1 MGFNFQKWIGEV
13 KGLFSV
19 DDEGIEPKKTTSEPK
34 GKSSKPSFRKNTN
47 SLPLNKGEEAKII
60 HQYPKTGAFRFPV
73 VKDDEPL
80 GKDVHNDQSEKKRP
94 STKSRRVS
102 HEENQQTK
110 STGKKPVKREQKIQ
124 QPEPDAKS
132 KKLFQGTISNH
143 SKTPEGKTKFGGRD
157 FSVRQIP
164 SPIFGF
170 GEREEETLQKYR
182 EDVLN
187 EFLRLEGL
195 EPKDTRKESIEEME
209 KETGLDHETISNV
222 LTEAEQAEIIDSEEP
237 GPRGTNSLESEE
249 EIIEEPSLKQPGAT
263 EENDEVYEDKMTAS
277 HSGEEPESAEQD
289 TSRLITEEVAEKP
302 EEDIHEGTF
311 TTPSEDIGHDQS
323 EERDMRVETPVTVNE
338 DKDFSAPSSSA
349 RAVQA
354 EADNQPVLDEDED
367 IHEEPMENTDLPS
380 SDDFSRETTD
390 DYTSEAAA
398 SVEVIEQKPIEQAPQ
413 TQRAVAEK
421 PARKEQRT
429 NQPSQV
435 PFNVLMFQRDRVKHE
450 RKEKQNR
457 GKGGL
462 PELHL
467 LEVPPKRSEEDDQ
480 ELTAQ
485 STLLNQT
492 LEYFNVRAKV
502 VNVTRGPS
510 VTRFEVHP
518 EPGVKV
524 SKITNLQDDIK
535 LSLAAKDIRM
545 EAPIPGKN
553 TIGIEVPNRKS
564 DPVFL
569 RDILKSR
576 SYIQSE
582 SPLTAALGVDIAGQ
596 PIVTDLQKMP
606 HGLIAGATG
615 SGKSVCVNAIL
626 LSLLYKA
633 SPKEVRFLLIDPKM
647 VELAPYNGIP
657 HLAAPVITDSKEAT
671 QALKWAVEEMERR
684 YERFAETGSRD
695 LTRYN
700 KKMREQGKEG
710 QVFPYLVVVVDELA
724 DLMMVSPQ
732 DVEEAICRI
741 AQKARA
747 CGIHL
752 LVATQRPSVDVI
764 TGLIKANIPT
774 RIAFSVSAQT
784 DSRTILDASGA
795 EKLLGRGDMLFLGNG
810 ESKSVRL
817 QGAFVSDDEIE
828 RVTEHVKKSGPP
840 RFLFEREELQAQ
852 EAHDADDP
860 MFEEV
865 CRFIIDQQA
874 ASSSLL
880 QRRFRM
886 GFNRAAR
893 LIDML
898 EERGIISPSKG
909 SKPRD
914 VYLTHE
920 ELDENFVEKG

>member
-1 MGFNFQKWIGEV
+1 MRFNVQRMINQLKEMFVNDQDEYQTPSYEKQEQV
-13 KGLFSV
+13 KQPVF
-19 DDEGIEPKKTTSEPK
+19 K
-34 GKSSKPSFRKNTN
+34 KNTR
-47 SLPLNKGEEAKII
+47 SLPLKKEENAKLI
-60 HQYPKTGAFRFPV
+60 HQYPKSGPFRFPV
-73 VKDDEPL
+73 VPDNEPI
-80 GKDVHNDQSEKKRP
+80 GQHVHNAEPKPNPENVKERSFENKESPRPKTLDSRKPNKPEEK
-94 STKSRRVS
+94 SASAADLVS
-102 HEENQQTK
+102 H
-110 STGKKPVKREQKIQ
+110 QKLDEKI
-124 QPEPDAKS
+124 
-132 KKLFQGTISNH
+132 N
-143 SKTPEGKTKFGGRD
+143 KTKFGGKG
-157 FSVRQIP
+157 FAVRQIP
-164 SPIFGF
+164 SPVFGF
-170 GEREEETLQKYR
+170 GEREEETLQQYQ

-187 EFLRLEGL
+187 EFLHLEGL
-195 EPKDTRKESIEEME
+195 VTKPSITGNLSEADSTIEENPIADSPLEPEM
-209 KETGLDHETISNV
+209 S
-222 LTEAEQAEIIDSEEP
+222 TEDNQ
-237 GPRGTNSLESEE
+237 SLSEE
-249 EIIEEPSLKQPGAT
+249 EAPKVRFESKDDDEKEPVLHESNEFSKEKEVSATLELTEPVRNEIELDDEQVNLEAHDSSTSEHEFIEENSQNYPKTIEEVEMSVKSLPAQ
-263 EENDEVYEDKMTAS
+263 DEVEVVTERVQESRESTDAQNRTVQQKNKKKTAS
-277 HSGEEPESAEQD
+277 SG
-289 TSRLITEEVAEKP
+289 
-302 EEDIHEGTF
+302 
-311 TTPSEDIGHDQS
+311 
-323 EERDMRVETPVTVNE
+323 
-338 DKDFSAPSSSA
+338 
-349 RAVQA
+349 
-354 EADNQPVLDEDED
+354 
-367 IHEEPMENTDLPS
+367 
-380 SDDFSRETTD
+380 
-390 DYTSEAAA
+390 
-398 SVEVIEQKPIEQAPQ
+398 
-413 TQRAVAEK
+413 
-421 PARKEQRT
+421 
-429 NQPSQV
+429 V
-435 PFNVLMFQRDRVKHE
+435 PFNVLMFQRDRVKQE
-450 RKEKQNR
+450 RREKMNR
-457 GKGGL
+457 GKGAL

-467 LEVPPKRSEEDDQ
+467 LEVPPSRREEDDQ
-480 ELTAQ
+480 ELTEQ
-485 STLLNQT
+485 SQLLNQT

-510 VTRFEVHP
+510 VTRFEVQP

-535 LSLAAKDIRM
+535 LSLAAKDIRI

-564 DPVFL
+564 SPVFL
-569 RDILKSR
+569 RDILKSK

-582 SPLTAALGVDIAGQ
+582 SPLMAALGVDIGGQ

-633 SPKEVRFLLIDPKM
+633 SPKNVRFLLIDPKM

-657 HLAAPVITDSKEAT
+657 HLAAPVITDAKEAT

-695 LTRYN
+695 LNRYN
-700 KKMREQGKEG
+700 QKMKEQGKED
-710 QVFPYLVVVVDELA
+710 QTFPYLVVVVDELA

-732 DVEEAICRI
+732 DVEDAICRI

-774 RIAFSVSAQT
+774 RVAFSVSAQT

-795 EKLLGRGDMLFLGNG
+795 ERLLGRGDMLFLGNG
-810 ESKSVRL
+810 ESKPVRL

-828 RVTEHVKKSGPP
+828 RVTEHVKRNGPP
-840 RFLFEREELQAQ
+840 SFLFEKEELKSQDTGG
-852 EAHDADDP
+852 EEDP

-865 CRFIIDQQA
+865 CRFVIEQQA

-893 LIDML
+893 LIDIM

-914 VYLTHE
+914 VYLTNE
-920 ELDENFVEKG
+920 ELEEIIVGKG

>member
-1 MGFNFQKWIGEV
+1 MKKNFKKWIDDMKGFFSGDEEGEFIEKPV
-13 KGLFSV
+13 EPSH
-19 DDEGIEPKKTTSEPK
+19 EGKNA
-34 GKSSKPSFRKNTN
+34 KPNFKKNTT
-47 SLPLNKGEEAKII
+47 LPLNKSDEPKII

-73 VKDDEPL
+73 VKDEEPL
-80 GKDVHNDQSEKKRP
+80 GKDVHMDATYTPKPKGDKENESQKPKVDRKRHRDWKPVEPMQEKKP
-94 STKSRRVS
+94 AFEKKETV
-102 HEENQQTK
+102 TK
-110 STGKKPVKREQKIQ
+110 STVSEQEKV
-124 QPEPDAKS
+124 
-132 KKLFQGTISNH
+132 
-143 SKTPEGKTKFGGRD
+143 KFGGRD

-170 GEREEETLQKYR
+170 GKREEEKLQKYR

-187 EFLRLEGL
+187 EFLRLEGI
-195 EPKDTRKESIEEME
+195 EPKGSREDKIEAVEELDEDVISRVLTESEHRDLMDMDKEEQEQQEQQEEQEERESEQHVVAKEVPMPAYETTEDVQRPVFEKEPEVEEPEQEMAPFYEEVEKHEATEEESSHSYEKHDEEWHEDLQVEDEPDGATDDELFNDEEDISSVSPAINHAEVEEVTDNESVKQME
-209 KETGLDHETISNV
+209 KEDGQREV
-222 LTEAEQAEIIDSEEP
+222 AA
-237 GPRGTNSLESEE
+237 SLEAPDAIKKEE
-249 EIIEEPSLKQPGAT
+249 QQPK
-263 EENDEVYEDKMTAS
+263 DEK
-277 HSGEEPESAEQD
+277 
-289 TSRLITEEVAEKP
+289 RK
-302 EEDIHEGTF
+302 
-311 TTPSEDIGHDQS
+311 
-323 EERDMRVETPVTVNE
+323 
-338 DKDFSAPSSSA
+338 
-349 RAVQA
+349 
-354 EADNQPVLDEDED
+354 
-367 IHEEPMENTDLPS
+367 
-380 SDDFSRETTD
+380 
-390 DYTSEAAA
+390 
-398 SVEVIEQKPIEQAPQ
+398 
-413 TQRAVAEK
+413 EK
-421 PARKEQRT
+421 PARQENK
-429 NQPSQV
+429 PSSV
-435 PFNVLMFQRDRVKHE
+435 PFNVLMFQRDRVKQE
-450 RKEKQNR
+450 RKEKENR
-457 GKGGL
+457 GKGAL

-480 ELTAQ
+480 ALTEQ
-485 STLLNQT
+485 SALLNQT

-510 VTRFEVHP
+510 VTRFEVQP

-582 SPLTAALGVDIAGQ
+582 SPLTAALGVDIGGQ
-596 PIVTDLQKMP
+596 PVVTDLQKMP

-615 SGKSVCVNAIL
+615 SGKSVCMNAIL

-633 SPKEVRFLLIDPKM
+633 SPKDVRLLLIDPKM
-647 VELAPYNGIP
+647 VELAPYNGLP
-657 HLAAPVITDSKEAT
+657 HLAAPVITDAKEAT
-671 QALKWAVEEMERR
+671 QALKWAVEEMDKR

-695 LTRYN
+695 LARYN
-700 KKMREQGKEG
+700 KKMREQGKED
-710 QVFPYLVVVVDELA
+710 QVFPYLVIVVDELA

-732 DVEEAICRI
+732 EVEDAICRI

-810 ESKSVRL
+810 ESKSIRL

-828 RVTEHVKKSGPP
+828 RVTEHVKKTGTP

-852 EAHDADDP
+852 EAMEADDP

-898 EERGIISPSKG
+898 EERGIISPAKG

-920 ELDENFVEKG
+920 DLEEKFVEKG